1 VATRAE
7 RDRDRAVERLLMEAD
22 RAEESAKSMTDQA
35 QIEKLN
41 AAAASART
49 QAETMDAQHLAPAWA
64 SRTAATTT
72 TTTTDGSTPPIATP
86 SDGTTPPADP
96 NAPVPAPTDPNAP
109 APPTTPT
116 PTEPVPAPGGSAV
129 PRYVYGPLVKDYA
142 WSDGTDVPAPQPDS
156 DAKITMFCLANTQAG
171 VDVEIGL
178 DPAGEDVIRPVKL
191 HVKVLDTLPPAD
203 PAELMA
209 NTSLIGGEVVVGD
222 GTDTYTISLVGLQSG
237 VRMIY
242 QSVLEFSADG
252 ETPVPAP
259 TPTPTPAT

>member
-22 RAEESAKSMTDQA
+22 RAEESAKSMTDPA
-35 QIEKLN
+35 QVEKLN

-49 QAETMDAQHLAPAWA
+49 QAEAMDAQHLAPAWA
-64 SRTAATTT
+64 SRTASASLAVE
-72 TTTTDGSTPPIATP
+72 GETPPIAPP

-96 NAPVPAPTDPNAP
+96 NAPAPAPTDPNAP

-129 PRYVYGPLVKDYA
+129 SRYVYGPSVKDFA
-142 WSDGTDVPAPQPDS
+142 WSDGTDVPPPLPDS

-178 DPAGEDVIRPVKL
+178 DPAGEDTIRPVKL
-191 HVKVLDTLPPAD
+191 HVKVLDTVPPAD

-209 NTSLIGGEVVVGD
+209 NTSLNGGEVVVGD
-222 GTDTYTISLVGLQSG
+222 GTDTYTISIVNLQSG
-237 VRMIY
+237 VRMIF
-242 QSVLEFSADG
+242 QSVLEFEG
-252 ETPVPAP
+252 EATPVP
-259 TPTPTPAT
+259 TPTPTPTP